1 MLRNVIAVIIGIIA
15 GLAAYMGAFILLAGL
30 SGTPVMGV
38 EDFFAFIG
46 GQFRRGPSGQLLRC
60 PGRSPTRIITSHAA
74 GDDRRKRPDR
84 CRPAGFDICAWGFYI
99 AGPAPS
105 WPGCFPGPAP
115 SWGRLVGG
123 IHRAETARGSRPPN
137 SCLCRDRKRGIEWE
151 PSLTLIRRSIHEQ
164 KTIAP

>member
-74 GDDRRKRPDR
+74 GDDRRNNLS
-84 CRPAGFDICAWGFYI
+84 
-99 AGPAPS
+99 S
-105 WPGCFPGPAP
+105 WRNPNG
-115 SWGRLVGG
+115 SNVWS
-123 IHRAETARGSRPPN
+123 ARGAWLDN
-137 SCLCRDRKRGIEWE
+137 V
-151 PSLTLIRRSIHEQ
+151 
-164 KTIAP
+164 